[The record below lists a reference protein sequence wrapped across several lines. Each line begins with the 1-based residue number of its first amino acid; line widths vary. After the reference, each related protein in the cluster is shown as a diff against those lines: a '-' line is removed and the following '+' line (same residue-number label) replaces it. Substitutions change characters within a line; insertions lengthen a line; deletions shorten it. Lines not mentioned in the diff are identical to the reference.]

1 MGKLIRTLDDENKNL
16 IRKAIE
22 EGSLTGEMTLCRAM
36 LCCSIKEIDF
46 STNDASLEKF
56 KVFLEKNF
64 GDIPSY
70 LIDDVDTIWWDGH
83 LDGSLSISEENEL
96 YWHCENHISA
106 VEPNK
111 GYFESILEDLIS
123 QQEKNRDHQVF
134 ECWDSQKYRLE
145 DEHGGSVQE
154 RIEDWGHKLG
164 GYSLT
169 HIIDISCGQLK
180 EFIT

>member
-46 STNDASLEKF
+46 STNDASLEKL

-145 DEHGGSVQE
+145 DEHGVSVQE

>member
-46 STNDASLEKF
+46 STNDASLEKL

-70 LIDDVDTIWWDGH
+70 LIEDVDTIWWDGH

>member
-46 STNDASLEKF
+46 STNDASLEKL

>member
-1 MGKLIRTLDDENKNL
+1 MGKLITTLDDENKNL

-46 STNDASLEKF
+46 ITNDPSLEKL

-64 GDIPSY
+64 GGIPSY

-83 LDGSLSISEENEL
+83 LDGSLSISAENEL

-111 GYFESILEDLIS
+111 GYFESILEELIS

-134 ECWDSQKYRLE
+134 ECWDGQKYRLE
-145 DEHGGSVQE
+145 DEHGGSVEE

-169 HIIDISCGQLK
+169 HIIDITCD
-180 EFIT
+180 